1 MSEIKGPNLS
11 LSNQPEKGKEP
22 TAPNWRN
29 TLLGVGMFLI
39 IIALF
44 VGAATKEAGGVA
56 PKLILTL
63 GFGVMAVSIVATI
76 VNSIKSK
83 MNGGH
88 DKRVVDSRS

>member
-1 MSEIKGPNLS
+1 MSETKGPNLS
-11 LSNQPEKGKEP
+11 LSNQPEKSKESP
-22 TAPNWRN
+22 TQNWRS

-63 GFGVMAVSIVATI
+63 GFGVMAVSIVGTI

-83 MNGGH
+83 INGGH
-88 DKRVVDSRS
+88 EKKLADSRS

>member
-1 MSEIKGPNLS
+1 MAEIKGPS
-11 LSNQPEKGKEP
+11 LRVDDKREDGKAP

-56 PKLILTL
+56 PKLILTA
-63 GFGVMAVSIVATI
+63 GFGVMAVSILATI
-76 VNSIKSK
+76 IKAVKSK
-83 MNGGH
+83 MNGG
-88 DKRVVDSRS
+88 DKKVVESRS

>member
-1 MSEIKGPNLS
+1 MSESKGPNLS
-11 LSNQPEKGKEP
+11 LSDQQEKGKEP

-83 MNGGH
+83 LNSGN
-88 DKRVVDSRS
+88 KRVVDSRS